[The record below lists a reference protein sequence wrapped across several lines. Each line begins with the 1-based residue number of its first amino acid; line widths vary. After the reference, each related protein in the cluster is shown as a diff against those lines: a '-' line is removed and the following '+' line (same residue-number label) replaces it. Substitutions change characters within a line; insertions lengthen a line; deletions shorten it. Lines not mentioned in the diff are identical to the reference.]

1 MPDRQAAY
9 RGALET
15 VDRILN
21 RGGDVDEVLRQVVS
35 VLHDRAGFDWA
46 GIAFVEGEHL
56 QLGPSAGSPAGSAE
70 SVPVTYEGRRIA
82 ELQVEP
88 GVGDDADGRAFLER
102 VAVLVSVHCLVGWD
116 TGGDP
121 WQP

>member
-1 MPDRQAAY
+1 MRDRQAY
-9 RGALET
+9 RGALEA

-21 RGGDVDEVLRQVVS
+21 RGGDVDDVLREVVA
-35 VLHDRAGFDWA
+35 VLRDRAGFDWA
-46 GIAFVEGEHL
+46 GIAFVEGERL
-56 QLGPSAGSPAGSAE
+56 QLGPSAGTLRGEPE
-70 SVPVTYEGRRIA
+70 SVPVSFEGRQVA

-88 GVGDDADGRAFLER
+88 GVGTDQDGRGFLGR
-102 VAVLVSVHCLVGWD
+102 VAVLVSAHCLVGWD

>member
-1 MPDRQAAY
+1 MADRQAY
-9 RGALET
+9 RGALEA

-21 RGGDVDEVLRQVVS
+21 RGGDVDDVLREVVA

-46 GIAFVEGEHL
+46 GIAFVEGERL
-56 QLGPSAGSPAGSAE
+56 QLGPAAGTPTGRAE
-70 SVPVTYEGRRIA
+70 SVPVSFEGQRVA

-88 GVGDDADGRAFLER
+88 GVGDDQDGRAFLQR
-102 VAVLVSVHCLVGWD
+102 IAVLVSAHCLVGWD

>member
-1 MPDRQAAY
+1 MPDRQAY
-9 RGALET
+9 RGALEA

-21 RGGDVDEVLRQVVS
+21 RGGDVDNVLREVVA
-35 VLHDRAGFDWA
+35 VLRDRAGFDWA

-56 QLGPSAGSPAGSAE
+56 QLGPSAGTRTGDAE
-70 SVPVTYEGRRIA
+70 AVPVSYEGRRVA

-88 GVGDDADGRAFLER
+88 GVADDQDGRAFLER
-102 VAVLVSVHCLVGWD
+102 VAVLVSAHCLVGWD
-116 TGGDP
+116 TGGDA